1 MTEDQLSNA
10 AKAALHERVKELTCL
25 YGIAQIAGRPGTSLE
40 EVLQEIVEH
49 LPDAWQYPEIASA
62 RIVFDG
68 VSYSAEGFR
77 DSGPKQTADISA
89 RGSARGRVEI
99 VYLEARPEL
108 DEGPFLKEERDLI
121 DEVARQIGLIIER
134 RQAEQ
139 DRQRLQDQL
148 RHADRLATIG
158 MLAAGVAHELN
169 EPLGNILGFA
179 QLSKKCAGVPAEV
192 MADIE
197 KMELASLNAREITRK
212 LLVFARQ
219 SPPNKQPVSLN
230 RIIEDGLGFLEARCA
245 SQGIEVVQ
253 VLAPGLPD
261 ITADPSQLNQV
272 LVNLV
277 VNALQAMPS
286 GGRLTV
292 GTETRDNQVLLVV
305 EDTGAGM
312 SEDVVEQIFLPF
324 FTTKDVGQGTGLGL
338 PVVHGIITSHG
349 GSIEVKSK
357 INRGTRFE
365 IRMPI
370 MGPQDSEEGTCNV
383 R

>member
-10 AKAALHERVKELTCL
+10 AKAALNERVKELTCL
-25 YGIAQIAGRPGTSLE
+25 YGIAQIAGRPGASLAE
-40 EVLQEIVEH
+40 ILNEIVEH

-62 RIVFDG
+62 RIIFDG

-77 DSGPKQTADISA
+77 DSGRRQAADISVRGTA
-89 RGSARGRVEI
+89 RGTVEI
-99 VYLEARPEL
+99 VYLEERPEL

-139 DRQRLQDQL
+139 DRLRLQDQL

-179 QLSKKCAGVPAEV
+179 QLSKKCADVPASV
-192 MADIE
+192 MGDIE
-197 KMELASLNAREITRK
+197 KIELASLNAREITRK

-219 SPPNKQPVSLN
+219 SPPNKHLVNLN
-230 RIIEDGLGFLEARCA
+230 RIVEDGLRFFETRCA
-245 SQGIEVVQ
+245 KQGIEVVQ

-277 VNALQAMPS
+277 VNALQAMPA

-292 GTETRDNQVLLVV
+292 RTEARDNEVLLIV
-305 EDTGAGM
+305 EDTGIGM

-338 PVVHGIITSHG
+338 PVVHGIIASHG

-357 INRGTRFE
+357 VNRGARFE

-370 MGPQDSEEGTCNV
+370 RGPQDSEEEM
-383 R
+383 